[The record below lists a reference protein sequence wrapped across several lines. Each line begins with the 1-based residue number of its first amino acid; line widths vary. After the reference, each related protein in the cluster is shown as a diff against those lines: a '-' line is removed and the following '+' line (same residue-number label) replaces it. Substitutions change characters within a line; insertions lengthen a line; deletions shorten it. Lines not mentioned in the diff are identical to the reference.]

1 MDKKE
6 TIVDTSMSAKASQGL
21 QDEVQK
27 ELDIPD
33 PVDRSVSNLIEDN
46 TSE

>member
-21 QDEVQK
+21 QDEVKK

-33 PVDRSVSNLIEDN
+33 PQDRSVAKIIKEN
-46 TSE
+46 TNQ